1 MTFVYIMKKIIIKI
15 KELGPIRDAEIELA
29 PFMLFTGI
37 SNLGKSYTNFLA
49 YYVFTVFA
57 NNRMHQF
64 IANKMEGKLKQKE
77 EFDFSFTINELCIWM
92 MKDVKVFFQNLLKYP
107 NIPCD
112 IIFNLGLESIKYDIH
127 FKKTKDLLIGNDQT
141 LSLAIVTIN
150 GEDRPFICTSNKTT
164 ILASSNISHKMSKD
178 IFGHEL
184 YRSFLL
190 PPGRAS
196 LLDNGYTVQSEA
208 GRIGMYNIFLRDYD
222 LLMDKGMD
230 ESKRRNDQ
238 QFFNSR
244 IQKLINGKLLKTQD
258 GISLEL
264 TNGRTVPISAA
275 ASSIKELSPILFWM
289 QNRIINNDSICIEE
303 PEAHAHPEMQQ
314 NIADLLVAC
323 ANKGAFMQITTH
335 SDYLLSRFNQL
346 IKLNQLKKNNVDGF
360 IDFCKSND
368 HSTNLTLDPDI
379 IKAYYFFIDE
389 NNNIRIKKQNLNN
402 GIPLDSFSNIVLKQI
417 ETDNSLEEL
426 EEKGNYEK

>member
-1 MTFVYIMKKIIIKI
+1 MKRIIIHI
-15 KELGPIRDAEIELA
+15 KELGPIKDADIELA
-29 PFMLFTGI
+29 PFMIFTGI

-57 NNRMHQF
+57 NNRIHQF
-64 IANKMEGKLKQKE
+64 IANKIEGKLKQKE
-77 EFDFSFTINELCIWM
+77 EFDFSLTINELCIWM
-92 MKDVKVFFQNLLKYP
+92 MRDVKIFFQDLLKYP

-112 IIFNLGLESIKYDIH
+112 VSFDFGLENIKYDIH

-150 GEDRPFICTSNKTT
+150 GEDRPFISTNNKTT
-164 ILASSNISHKMSKD
+164 ILASSNIAHKMSKD

-222 LLMDKGMD
+222 ILMDKGME
-230 ESKRRNDQ
+230 ESKKRNDQ
-238 QFFNSR
+238 QFFSSR
-244 IQKLINGKLLKTQD
+244 IQKLINGKLIKNQD
-258 GISLEL
+258 GVSLEL
-264 TNGRTVPISAA
+264 KNGRVVPISAT
-275 ASSIKELSPILFWM
+275 ASSIKELSPILFWI

-346 IKLNQLKKNNVDGF
+346 IKLNNLKKNNIENF
-360 IDFCKSND
+360 EKYCKNNE
-368 HSTNLTLDPDI
+368 HNPNLTLDPDI
-379 IKAYYFFIDE
+379 IKAYYFYIDE
-389 NNNIRIKKQNLNN
+389 NNNIKIKKQSLHN
-402 GIPLDSFSNIVLKQI
+402 GIPLDSFSKIVLKQI
-417 ETDNSLEEL
+417 ETDSFFEEL
-426 EEKGNYEK
+426 EGKENYEE